1 MPSPPLPIDVAALRA
16 LDFVEVHDPKEMDT
30 TSRVSQR
37 LRGDSSLFSYRLQDR
52 GLLLASFDE
61 PITIIAERRL
71 GSMLIALCS
80 NQFAT
85 QIDIQGEGIN
95 CFCFLTILQGTARL
109 VGSKNEEIIEGTN
122 GGVFDGS
129 PGKKILTSDGS
140 ARQSL
145 WIEAVALEQALEGML
160 DESLRRRLEFASDID
175 WTGGLAASL
184 RSQVDFLA
192 RDMIRPNGVAD
203 NPVALACM
211 TDLMQSLVLRGI
223 PHNYLS
229 RLENGVR
236 LGAVPAYVRRAEDFM
251 HANAAMPIR
260 MENVANAAGCSIRTL
275 GAAFRR
281 FRNTTPTAA
290 LRMIRLDAV
299 QTELIRAA
307 ATKSGVEVARRYG
320 FTNLGRFAAAYRR
333 RFGETPAVTVQRR
346 SR

>member
-1 MPSPPLPIDVAALRA
+1 MPPPPLPIDVTALRA

-30 TSRVSQR
+30 TSRVSGR
-37 LRGDSSLFSYRLQDR
+37 FRGDSALFSYRLQDR

-109 VGSKNEEIIEGTN
+109 GGNKSENVIAGTS

-129 PGKKILTSDGS
+129 PGMKLLTSDGS

-145 WIEAVALEQALEGML
+145 WVEAAALEQTLEGML
-160 DESLRRRLEFASDID
+160 DEGLRKPLEFVSDLD
-175 WTGGLAASL
+175 WNSGLAASL
-184 RSQVDFLA
+184 RSQIDFLA
-192 RDMIRPNGVAD
+192 HDMIRPNGVAD

-211 TDLMQSLVLRGI
+211 TDLMLSLVLRGAR
-223 PHNYLS
+223 HNYLS
-229 RLENGVR
+229 RLENRVQR
-236 LGAVPAYVRRAEDFM
+236 SAVPAYVRRAEDFM

-260 MENVANAAGCSIRTL
+260 MEHVANAAGCSVRTL
-275 GAAFRR
+275 GAVFRR
-281 FRNTTPTAA
+281 FRDTTPVAA
-290 LRMIRLDAV
+290 LRIIRLDEV
-299 QTELIRAA
+299 QAELIRAA
-307 ATKSGVEVARRYG
+307 ASGSAMEVARRYG
-320 FTNLGRFAAAYRR
+320 FTNPARFAAAYRR
-333 RFGETPAVTVQRR
+333 RFGETPAETAQRR